1 MCLLLICIV
10 NLCVFGEL
18 FCPKNELSLPRSW
31 AVGLQVR
38 MNACRLVILLTWDLL
53 HVRKWRLHVQNDFNS
68 FSKTPVQNYL
78 IQSAFQRSFWVW
90 QNIEGKDRFLTNYLA
105 GLETDNWLSLQQEP
119 TANICQWQI
128 AFNSQDNFN
137 SINLRENVAL
147 TYLHNLLVTLRDV
160 LTNFAWL
167 ALHA

>member
-119 TANICQWQI
+119 TARIF
-128 AFNSQDNFN
+128 ASGKLL
-137 SINLRENVAL
+137 SIHKTILTAL
-147 TYLHNLLVTLRDV
+147 TWEKMSPLHTCIIYLSRFATFWPILRG
-160 LTNFAWL
+160 
-167 ALHA
+167 